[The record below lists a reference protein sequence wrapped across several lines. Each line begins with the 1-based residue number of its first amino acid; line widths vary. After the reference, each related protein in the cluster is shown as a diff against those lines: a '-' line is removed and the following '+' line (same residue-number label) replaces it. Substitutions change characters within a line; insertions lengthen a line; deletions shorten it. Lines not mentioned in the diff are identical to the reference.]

1 MKKKII
7 NGILLVALVFAASS
21 AFVSCKDNDADVK
34 TELYGEIAKLQAQI
48 KQLQDDACKCDGY
61 SKSEVDAKI
70 KALQD
75 ALDAI
80 NGNLK
85 NYVTFAELPAEVQK
99 LLVSYYTKGEIDEL
113 LKGIKPGMTEAEVK
127 KLIEDA
133 LKDYAKKD
141 QIPDTFTKDEI
152 LKLISDEVEKLEK
165 KIEDIFKTQVTSLN
179 IDAIKNPVFGFLSAP
194 VDVQSNLL
202 IACYGKASSDIEFP
216 VGSGDYIASADDI
229 LTLNNNAGKL
239 YVTVN
244 PSSVDFSG
252 KTLTLEGTSGKQ
264 APVVLSPLV
273 PSTKE
278 LLFGW
283 TRGANAFYE
292 TNATIPVENL
302 KDLAVDITKQD
313 MKDLKEDIK
322 YLIQERQHTKRGS
335 AELVKDL
342 YDLYTRNMY
351 SAYRL
356 KATWGEN
363 NYNTFSETKIA
374 ALALV
379 PLSYSFDP
387 EGAISIKELEA
398 MENKITGRFTSN
410 GEKVSGT
417 ATAEDGTTATVEID
431 TKDQIQTTINKFWNV
446 FNRLVQK
453 GLDNV
458 NYALQ
463 PCLLIQEGKMMSR
476 ADNHPYHGE
485 ILLVP
490 TSRTAEIFS
499 PAYKKFLKITSD
511 GEEIKLNE
519 DIVKELGLEE
529 IMGGYRFDGTT
540 LAIPFTV
547 EPGKTYEIEYQ
558 AVDFTGVVRV
568 KNYTIYGE

>member
-7 NGILLVALVFAASS
+7 NGILLVALVFATSS

-179 IDAIKNPVFGFLSAP
+179 IDAVKNPVFGFLSAP
-194 VDVQSNLL
+194 VDIQSNLL

-216 VGSGDYIASADDI
+216 VGSGEYIAYADDV
-229 LTLNNNAGKL
+229 LTLDDNAGKL

-273 PSTKE
+273 PSTQE

-283 TRGANAFYE
+283 TRGTNAFYE
-292 TNATIPVENL
+292 TTATIPEDNL

-313 MKDLKEDIK
+313 LLDLKDDVK
-322 YLIQERQHTKRGS
+322 YLINERQHTKRG
-335 AELVKDL
+335 AVNLLKDL

-356 KATWGEN
+356 KATWGDG
-363 NYNTFSETKIA
+363 YNTFSETKIA
-374 ALALV
+374 ALALK

-398 MENKITGRFTSN
+398 MEDKITGAFTSN
-410 GEKVSGT
+410 GEKVTGT
-417 ATAEDGTTATVEID
+417 ATAEDGSTATVEVD
-431 TKDQIQTTINKFWNV
+431 TKDQIHTAINKFWNV
-446 FNRLVQK
+446 FNGLVQK

-463 PCLLIQEGKMMSR
+463 PCLLIQEGTKMSR
-476 ADNHPYHGE
+476 ANNHSYTGE

-490 TSRTAEIFS
+490 TSRTAEVFA
-499 PAYKKFLKITSD
+499 PAYKKYIKVTCD
-511 GEEIKLNE
+511 GEEVEGELLNKV
-519 DIVKELGLEE
+519 I
-529 IMGGYRFDGTT
+529 DGTV
-540 LAIPFTV
+540 LAIPLTL
-547 EPGKTYEIEYQ
+547 ESGKKYEIEYQ
-558 AVDFTGVVRV
+558 AVDYTGVTRV
-568 KNYTIYGE
+568 KNYTIYGK

>member
-7 NGILLVALVFAASS
+7 NGILLVALVFATSS

-34 TELYGEIAKLQAQI
+34 TELYGEIAKLQQKIDDLSKIPGPKGDDGAPGAPGKDGEDGLTPYIGANGNWFIGNTDTGVKAQGE
-48 KQLQDDACKCDGY
+48 KGADGVAPTLDDIIA
-61 SKSEVDAKI
+61 
-70 KALQD
+70 ALQD
-75 ALDAI
+75 KLNEIQANATAAATEAATKAALDALDEQV
-80 NGNLK
+80 G
-85 NYVTFAELPAEVQK
+85 K
-99 LLVSYYTKGEIDEL
+99 LT
-113 LKGIKPGMTEAEVK
+113 
-127 KLIEDA
+127 
-133 LKDYAKKD
+133 
-141 QIPDTFTKDEI
+141 EI
-152 LKLISDEVEKLEK
+152 LNSIY
-165 KIEDIFKTQVTSLN
+165 KTQVTSLN

-194 VDVQSNLL
+194 VDIQSNLL

-216 VGSGDYIASADDI
+216 VGSGEYIAYADDV
-229 LTLNNNAGKL
+229 LTLDDNAGKL

-273 PSTKE
+273 PSTQE

-283 TRGANAFYE
+283 TRGTNAFYE
-292 TNATIPVENL
+292 TTATIPEDNL

-313 MKDLKEDIK
+313 LLDLKDDVK
-322 YLIQERQHTKRGS
+322 YLINERQHTKRG
-335 AELVKDL
+335 AVNLLKDL

-356 KATWGEN
+356 KATWGDG
-363 NYNTFSETKIA
+363 YNTFSETKIA
-374 ALALV
+374 ALALK

-398 MENKITGRFTSN
+398 MEDKITGAFTSN

-417 ATAEDGTTATVEID
+417 ATAEDGSTATVEID
-431 TKDQIQTTINKFWNV
+431 TKDQIHTAINKFWNV
-446 FNRLVQK
+446 FNGLVQK

-463 PCLLIQEGKMMSR
+463 PCLLIQEGTKMSR
-476 ADNHPYHGE
+476 ANNHSYTGE

-490 TSRTAEIFS
+490 TSRTAEVFA
-499 PAYKKFLKITSD
+499 PAYKKYIKVTCD
-511 GEEIKLNE
+511 GEEVEGELLNKV
-519 DIVKELGLEE
+519 I
-529 IMGGYRFDGTT
+529 DGTV
-540 LAIPFTV
+540 LAIPLTL
-547 EPGKTYEIEYQ
+547 ESGKKYEIEYQ
-558 AVDFTGVVRV
+558 AVDYTGVTRV
-568 KNYTIYGE
+568 KNYTIYGK

>member
-7 NGILLVALVFAASS
+7 NGILLVALVFATSS

-194 VDVQSNLL
+194 VDIQSNLL

-216 VGSGDYIASADDI
+216 VGSGEYIAYADDV
-229 LTLNNNAGKL
+229 LTLDDNAGKL

-273 PSTKE
+273 PSTQE

-283 TRGANAFYE
+283 TRGTNAFYE
-292 TNATIPVENL
+292 TTATIPEDNL

-313 MKDLKEDIK
+313 LLDLKDDVK
-322 YLIQERQHTKRGS
+322 YLINERQHTKRG
-335 AELVKDL
+335 AVNLLKDL

-356 KATWGEN
+356 KATWGDG
-363 NYNTFSETKIA
+363 YNTFSETKIA
-374 ALALV
+374 ALALK

-398 MENKITGRFTSN
+398 MEDKITGAFTSN
-410 GEKVSGT
+410 GEKVTGT
-417 ATAEDGTTATVEID
+417 VTAEDGSTATVEVD
-431 TKDQIQTTINKFWNV
+431 TKDQIHTAINKFWNV
-446 FNRLVQK
+446 FNGLVQK

-463 PCLLIQEGKMMSR
+463 PCLLIQEGTKMSR
-476 ADNHPYHGE
+476 ANNHSYTGE

-490 TSRTAEIFS
+490 TSRTAEVFA
-499 PAYKKFLKITSD
+499 PAYKKYIKVTCD
-511 GEEIKLNE
+511 GEEVEGELLNKV
-519 DIVKELGLEE
+519 I
-529 IMGGYRFDGTT
+529 DGTV
-540 LAIPFTV
+540 LAIPLTL
-547 EPGKTYEIEYQ
+547 ESGKKYEIEYQ
-558 AVDFTGVVRV
+558 AVDYTGVTRV
-568 KNYTIYGE
+568 KNYTIYGK

>member
-7 NGILLVALVFAASS
+7 NGILLVALVFATSS

-34 TELYGEIAKLQAQI
+34 TELYGEIAKLQQKIDDLSKIPGPKGDTGDPGAPGAKGDDGLTPYIGANGNWFIGNTDTGVKAQGE
-48 KQLQDDACKCDGY
+48 KGADGVAPTLDDIIA
-61 SKSEVDAKI
+61 
-70 KALQD
+70 ALQD
-75 ALDAI
+75 KLNEIQANATADATKAATEAALAALDEQV
-80 NGNLK
+80 G
-85 NYVTFAELPAEVQK
+85 K
-99 LLVSYYTKGEIDEL
+99 LTD
-113 LKGIKPGMTEAEVK
+113 
-127 KLIEDA
+127 
-133 LKDYAKKD
+133 
-141 QIPDTFTKDEI
+141 I
-152 LKLISDEVEKLEK
+152 LNSIY
-165 KIEDIFKTQVTSLN
+165 KTQVTSLN

-216 VGSGDYIASADDI
+216 VGSGEYIAYADDI
-229 LTLNNNAGKL
+229 LTLDDNAGKL

-292 TNATIPVENL
+292 TTATIPEDNL

-313 MKDLKEDIK
+313 LLDLKDDVK
-322 YLIQERQHTKRGS
+322 YLINERQHTKRG
-335 AELVKDL
+335 AVNLLKDL

-356 KATWGEN
+356 KATWGDG
-363 NYNTFSETKIA
+363 YNTFSETKIA
-374 ALALV
+374 ALALK

-398 MENKITGRFTSN
+398 MEDKITGAFTSN

-417 ATAEDGTTATVEID
+417 ATAEDGSTATVEID
-431 TKDQIQTTINKFWNV
+431 TKDQIHTAINKFWNV
-446 FNRLVQK
+446 FNGLVQK

-463 PCLLIQEGKMMSR
+463 PCLLIQEGTKMSR
-476 ADNHPYHGE
+476 ANNHSYTGE

-490 TSRTAEIFS
+490 TSRSAEVFA
-499 PAYKKFLKITSD
+499 PAYKKYIKVTCD
-511 GEEIKLNE
+511 GEEVEGELLNKV
-519 DIVKELGLEE
+519 I
-529 IMGGYRFDGTT
+529 DGTV
-540 LAIPFTV
+540 LAIPLTL
-547 EPGKTYEIEYQ
+547 ESGKKYEIEYQ
-558 AVDFTGVVRV
+558 AVDYTGVTRV
-568 KNYTIYGE
+568 KNYTIYGN

>member
-48 KQLQDDACKCDGY
+48 KALEDKVAGINSCDCP
-61 SKSEVDAKI
+61 KEDIQKRI
-70 KALQD
+70 KALED
-75 ALDAI
+75 ALSSI
-80 NGNLK
+80 NWSD
-85 NYVTFAELPAEVQK
+85 YVTFKALPDEVKK
-99 LLVSYYTKGEIDEL
+99 LLVDYYTKEEVDKL
-113 LKGIKPGMTEAEVK
+113 LKGIDTGGLTEDEVK
-127 KLIEDA
+127 KLVEEA
-133 LKDYAKKD
+133 LKDY
-141 QIPDTFTKDEI
+141 TYSKDEI
-152 LKLISDEVEKLEK
+152 VKLISDEVEKLDN
-165 KIEDIFKTQVTSLN
+165 KIDAIFKTQVTSLN

-202 IACYGKASSDIEFP
+202 IACYGKAESDIEFP
-216 VGSGDYIASADDI
+216 IGSGEYIAYADDI
-229 LTLNNNAGKL
+229 LTLDNNAGTL

-273 PSTKE
+273 PSTQE
-278 LLFGW
+278 ILFGW
-283 TRGANAFYE
+283 TRAANAFYE
-292 TNATIPVENL
+292 ATATIPEDNL
-302 KDLAVDITKQD
+302 KDLAVDLTKQD
-313 MKDLKEDIK
+313 LLDLKDDVK
-322 YLIQERQHTKRGS
+322 YLIQERNHTKRG
-335 AELVKDL
+335 AVNLLKDL

-374 ALALV
+374 ALALK

-387 EGAISIKELEA
+387 EGAISIKELE
-398 MENKITGRFTSN
+398 ELEDKITGKFFGDGT
-410 GEKVSGT
+410 KVTGT
-417 ATAEDGTTATVEID
+417 ATAEDGTTATVVVD
-431 TKDQIQTTINKFWNV
+431 TDDQIHTAINKFWNV
-446 FNRLVQK
+446 FNSLVEK

-463 PCLLIQEGKMMSR
+463 PCLLIQEGREISR
-476 ADNHPYHGE
+476 ANNHPYHGE

-490 TSRTAEIFS
+490 TSRTAEVFA
-499 PAYKKFLKITSD
+499 PAYKKFVKVTCD
-511 GEEIKLNE
+511 GEEIEGELLNKV
-519 DIVKELGLEE
+519 I
-529 IMGGYRFDGTT
+529 DGSV
-540 LAIPFTV
+540 LAIPLTL
-547 EPGKTYEIEYQ
+547 EAGKTYEIEYQ
-558 AVDFTGVVRV
+558 AVDYTGVTRV

>member
-7 NGILLVALVFAASS
+7 NGILLVALVFATSS

-179 IDAIKNPVFGFLSAP
+179 IDAVKNPVFGFLSAP
-194 VDVQSNLL
+194 VDVQSNIL

-216 VGSGDYIASADDI
+216 VGSGEYIAYADDV
-229 LTLNNNAGKL
+229 LTLDDNAGKL

-273 PSTKE
+273 PSTQE

-283 TRGANAFYE
+283 TRGTNAFYE
-292 TNATIPVENL
+292 TTATIPEDNL

-313 MKDLKEDIK
+313 LLDLKDDVK
-322 YLIQERQHTKRGS
+322 YLINERQHTKRG
-335 AELVKDL
+335 AVNLLKDL

-356 KATWGEN
+356 KATWGDG
-363 NYNTFSETKIA
+363 YNTFSETKIA
-374 ALALV
+374 ALALK

-398 MENKITGRFTSN
+398 MEDKITGAFTSN
-410 GEKVSGT
+410 GEKVTGT
-417 ATAEDGTTATVEID
+417 ATAEDGSTATVEVD
-431 TKDQIQTTINKFWNV
+431 TKDQIHTAINKFWNV
-446 FNRLVQK
+446 FNGLVQK

-463 PCLLIQEGKMMSR
+463 PCLLIQEGTKMSR
-476 ADNHPYHGE
+476 ANNHSYTGE

-490 TSRTAEIFS
+490 TSRTAEVFA
-499 PAYKKFLKITSD
+499 PAYKKYIKVTCD
-511 GEEIKLNE
+511 GEEVEGELLNKV
-519 DIVKELGLEE
+519 I
-529 IMGGYRFDGTT
+529 DGTV
-540 LAIPFTV
+540 LAIPLTL
-547 EPGKTYEIEYQ
+547 ESGKKYEIEYQ
-558 AVDFTGVVRV
+558 AVDYTGVTRV
-568 KNYTIYGE
+568 KNYTIYGK

>member
-7 NGILLVALVFAASS
+7 NGILLVALVFATSS

-34 TELYGEIAKLQAQI
+34 TELYGEIAKLQQKIDDLSKIPGPKGDDGAPGAQGE
-48 KQLQDDACKCDGY
+48 KGDDGLTPYIGANGNWFIGNTDTGVKAQGEKGADG
-61 SKSEVDAKI
+61 VAPTLDDIIA
-70 KALQD
+70 ALQSKLNEIQAQATAD
-75 ALDAI
+75 ATKAATEAALAALDEQV
-80 NGNLK
+80 G
-85 NYVTFAELPAEVQK
+85 K
-99 LLVSYYTKGEIDEL
+99 LTD
-113 LKGIKPGMTEAEVK
+113 
-127 KLIEDA
+127 
-133 LKDYAKKD
+133 
-141 QIPDTFTKDEI
+141 I
-152 LKLISDEVEKLEK
+152 LNSIY
-165 KIEDIFKTQVTSLN
+165 KTQVTSLN

-194 VDVQSNLL
+194 VDIQSNLL

-216 VGSGDYIASADDI
+216 VGFGEYIAYADDVLPRDNEDI
-229 LTLNNNAGKL
+229 TKPGKAIAGKL

-264 APVVLSPLV
+264 APVDLSPLV
-273 PSTKE
+273 PSTQE

-283 TRGANAFYE
+283 TRGTNAFYE
-292 TNATIPVENL
+292 TTATIPAENL

-313 MKDLKEDIK
+313 LLDLKDDVK
-322 YLIQERQHTKRGS
+322 YLINERQHTKRG
-335 AELVKDL
+335 AVNLLKDL

-356 KATWGEN
+356 KATWGDG
-363 NYNTFSETKIA
+363 YNTFSETKIA
-374 ALALV
+374 ALALK

-398 MENKITGRFTSN
+398 MEDKITGAFTSN
-410 GEKVSGT
+410 GEKVTGT
-417 ATAEDGTTATVEID
+417 VTAEDGSTATVEVD
-431 TKDQIQTTINKFWNV
+431 TKDQIHTAINKFWNV
-446 FNRLVQK
+446 FNGLVQK

-463 PCLLIQEGKMMSR
+463 PCLLIQEGTKMSR
-476 ADNHPYHGE
+476 ANNHSYTGE

-490 TSRTAEIFS
+490 TSRTAEVFA

-511 GEEIKLNE
+511 GEEVKLE
-519 DIVKELGLEE
+519 DKIVKEFGLEE
-529 IMGGYRFDGTT
+529 IWGGYRFDGTT

-547 EPGKTYEIEYQ
+547 EPGKKYEIQYQ
-558 AVDFTGVVRV
+558 AVDYTGVTRV
-568 KNYTIYGE
+568 KNYTIYGK

>member
-80 NGNLK
+80 NLK
-85 NYVTFAELPAEVQK
+85 DYLKIADLPTEVQK
-99 LLVSYYTKGEIDEL
+99 LLKDYYTKEEVDKL
-113 LKGIKPGMTEAEVK
+113 LKGIDTGGLTEDEVK
-127 KLIEDA
+127 KLVEDA
-133 LKDYAKKD
+133 LKDY
-141 QIPDTFTKDEI
+141 TFSKEEI
-152 LKLISDEVEKLEK
+152 VKLISDEVEKLEK

-216 VGSGDYIASADDI
+216 VGSGKYIAFADDI
-229 LTLNNNAGKL
+229 LTLDNNAGKL

-264 APVVLSPLV
+264 APVVLSPLA
-273 PSTKE
+273 PSTQE
-278 LLFGW
+278 ILFGW
-283 TRGANAFYE
+283 TRAENAFYE
-292 TNATIPVENL
+292 ATAKIPADNL

-313 MKDLKEDIK
+313 LLDIK
-322 YLIQERQHTKRGS
+322 DDIVYLIKERNHTKRGS
-335 AELVKDL
+335 VNLLKDL

-374 ALALV
+374 ALALK

-387 EGAISIKELEA
+387 EGAISIKELEE
-398 MENKITGRFTSN
+398 MEDKITGVFFSD
-410 GEKVSGT
+410 GKKVTGT
-417 ATAEDGTTATVEID
+417 ATAEDGTTATVVVD
-431 TKDQIQTTINKFWNV
+431 ADDQIHTAINKFWNV
-446 FNRLVQK
+446 FNSLVEK

-463 PCLLIQEGKMMSR
+463 PCLLIQEGTKMSR
-476 ADNHPYHGE
+476 ANNHSYIGE

-490 TSRTAEIFS
+490 TSRSAEIFA
-499 PAYKKFLKITSD
+499 PAYKKYLKITSD
-511 GEEIKLNE
+511 GEEIKFEE
-519 DIVKELGLEE
+519 DIVKKFNLEE
-529 IMGGYRFDGTT
+529 VDSVGGYIFDGTV
-540 LAIPFTV
+540 LAIPLTL
-547 EPGKTYEIEYQ
+547 ESGKKYEIEYQ
-558 AVDFTGVVRV
+558 AVDYTGVTRV
-568 KNYTIYGE
+568 KNYTIYGY

>member
-7 NGILLVALVFAASS
+7 NGILLVALVFATSS

-85 NYVTFAELPAEVQK
+85 NYITFAELPAEVQK

-179 IDAIKNPVFGFLSAP
+179 IDAVKNPVFGFLSAP
-194 VDVQSNLL
+194 VDVQSNIL

-216 VGSGDYIASADDI
+216 VGSGEYIAYADDV
-229 LTLNNNAGKL
+229 LTLDDNAGKL

-273 PSTKE
+273 PSTQE

-283 TRGANAFYE
+283 TRGTNAFYE
-292 TNATIPVENL
+292 TTATIPEDNL

-313 MKDLKEDIK
+313 LLDLKDDVK
-322 YLIQERQHTKRGS
+322 YLINERQHTKRG
-335 AELVKDL
+335 AVNLLKDL

-356 KATWGEN
+356 KATWGDG
-363 NYNTFSETKIA
+363 YNTFSETKIA
-374 ALALV
+374 ALALK

-398 MENKITGRFTSN
+398 MEDKITGAFTSN
-410 GEKVSGT
+410 GEKVTGT
-417 ATAEDGTTATVEID
+417 VTAEDGSTATVEVD
-431 TKDQIQTTINKFWNV
+431 TKDQIHTAINKFWNV
-446 FNRLVQK
+446 FNGLVQK

-463 PCLLIQEGKMMSR
+463 PCLLIQEGTKMSR
-476 ADNHPYHGE
+476 ANNHSYTGE

-490 TSRTAEIFS
+490 TSRTAEVFA
-499 PAYKKFLKITSD
+499 PAYKKYIKVTCD
-511 GEEIKLNE
+511 GEEVEGELLNKV
-519 DIVKELGLEE
+519 I
-529 IMGGYRFDGTT
+529 DGTV
-540 LAIPFTV
+540 LAIPLTL
-547 EPGKTYEIEYQ
+547 ESGKKYEIEYQ
-558 AVDFTGVVRV
+558 AVDYTGVTRV
-568 KNYTIYGE
+568 KNYTIYGK